1 MGNIMNVAEQILKI
15 LEEVGVTQIWG
26 VTGDALNTF
35 TDALQGDRYN
45 IKWNAVRHEENGAF
59 AAGAEAQITENLAV
73 CAGTVGPGTLH
84 LINGLYNA
92 KKERV
97 PVLAISGQVAR
108 VNMGT
113 NYFQEVGLTKIFDD
127 VCAYQAIIRSAEEA
141 PRIVLRAIQMALEQ
155 NAVVRIEIPVDIAA
169 QEASGEH
176 FIHPVIRSNAVL
188 VPLDADI
195 EKIASVLNS
204 AKKVTIFAG
213 AGCKE
218 CKEQV
223 LQLSEKLKAPIS
235 HTLRASDIFQT
246 YNKNVVG
253 MTGLIGNPSGYQAV
267 MTADVLLMLGTDFP
281 YTNFLPDNCIII
293 QIDKR
298 LENIGNR
305 AKVTYGVHGDCGAS
319 LLKLIPIVNK
329 KEDSRYLNHLTKNY
343 GEWKSHKNNP
353 NTYSKSTQPIHPQ
366 LFIQEIDKQASD
378 DACFTV
384 DVGESAIWV
393 AHYLTMKGNRRLLGS
408 FNHGSMA
415 VGFPAAMGI
424 QSLNSKQ
431 QVWAIVGDGAF
442 GMCMNDFITAVRY
455 NWPVKILVY
464 NNSQLGF
471 VKIEEEEAG
480 YAFTDNALKLTN
492 PNFAEYAKLCGG
504 DGIRVEHAADIPKA
518 IKMAIDSNKPF
529 IIDAVTNPGELSLP
543 PHISL
548 EEAWGFGKSKVKEIL
563 LAVKGEKSQKKNLI
577 NEIKGLFD

>member
-1 MGNIMNVAEQILKI
+1 MNVAEQILKI

-35 TDALQGDRYN
+35 TDALQGDDSK

-59 AAGAEAQITENLAV
+59 AAGAEAQITNNLAV

-127 VCAYQAIIRSAEEA
+127 VCAYQAVIRSAEEA
-141 PRIVLRAIQMALEQ
+141 PRVVLRAIQIALEQ
-155 NAVVRIEIPVDIAA
+155 NAVVRIEVPVDIATEDA
-169 QEASGEH
+169 AGGH
-176 FIHPVIRSNAVL
+176 FIHPVVRSHAVL
-188 VPLDADI
+188 IPSDTDI
-195 EKIASVLNS
+195 DTIALVINS

-213 AGCKE
+213 AGCAD
-218 CKEQV
+218 CKDQV
-223 LQLSEKLKAPIS
+223 LQLSEKLNAPIT
-235 HTLRASDIFQT
+235 HTLRSSDIFHT
-246 YNKNVVG
+246 NDKNVVG
-253 MTGLIGNPSGYQAV
+253 MTGLIGNPSGYHAV
-267 MTADVLLMLGTDFP
+267 MQADVLLMLGTDFP
-281 YTNFLPDNCIII
+281 YTNFLPDDCTII

-305 AKVTYGVHGDCGAS
+305 AKVTHGVHGDCGAS
-319 LLKLIPIVNK
+319 LTKLLAKVNA
-329 KEDSRYLNHLTKNY
+329 KEDSRFVGHLVEKY
-343 GEWKSHKNNP
+343 VEWKKHKNNP
-353 NTYSKSTQPIHPQ
+353 ETFDIDTKPIHPQ

-384 DVGESAIWV
+384 DVGESAIWL
-393 AHYLTMKGNRRLLGS
+393 AHHLSFKGNRKLQGS
-408 FNHGSMA
+408 FNHGTMS

-424 QSLNSKQ
+424 QSVNPGR

-471 VKIEEEEAG
+471 VKIEEEQSG
-480 YAFTDNALKLTN
+480 YAFTDKALKLTN

-504 DGIRVEHAADIPKA
+504 DGIRVEDAKDIPKA
-518 IKMAIDSNKPF
+518 IEMAIKSDKPF

-543 PHISL
+543 PHITL
-548 EEAWGFGKSKVKEIL
+548 EEAWGFGKSKTKEIL
-563 LAVKGEKSQKKNLI
+563 LAVKGEKAQKKNLMD
-577 NEIKGLFD
+577 ELKGLLHKI

>member
-1 MGNIMNVAEQILKI
+1 MNVAKQILKI

-26 VTGDALNTF
+26 VTGDALNAF
-35 TDALQGDRYN
+35 TDALQGDDFN

-59 AAGAEAQITENLAV
+59 AAGAEAQITGNLAV

-97 PVLAISGQVAR
+97 PVLALSGQVAR

-113 NYFQEVGLTKIFDD
+113 NHFQEVGLTKIFDD
-127 VCAYQAIIRSAEEA
+127 VCAYQAVIRSAEEA
-141 PRIVLRAIQMALEQ
+141 PRVVLRAIQVALEQ
-155 NAVVRIEIPVDIAA
+155 NAVVRVEIPMDIATEKA
-169 QEASGEH
+169 AGDH
-176 FIHPVIRSNAVL
+176 FIHPVIKSHAVL
-188 VPLDADI
+188 MPSDSDI
-195 EKIASVLNS
+195 EKIAAVLNS

-213 AGCKE
+213 AGCKD

-223 LQLSEKLKAPIS
+223 LQLSEKLKAPIA
-235 HTLRASDIFQT
+235 HTLRASDIFH
-246 YNKNVVG
+246 KNDKNIVG

-267 MTADVLLMLGTDFP
+267 MAADVLLMLGTDFP
-281 YTNFLPDNCIII
+281 YTNFLPDDSTII

-305 AKVTYGVHGDCGAS
+305 AKVSFGVHGDCGAS
-319 LLKLIPIVNK
+319 LAKLLPKITINENDTFLNRLSENFNEWKNK
-329 KEDSRYLNHLTKNY
+329 KANSDNY
-343 GEWKSHKNNP
+343 NKA
-353 NTYSKSTQPIHPQ
+353 TQPIHPQ
-366 LFIQEIDKQASD
+366 LFIQEIDKQAAS
-378 DACFTV
+378 DACFIV
-384 DVGESAIWV
+384 DVGESTIWV
-393 AHYLTMKGNRRLLGS
+393 AHHLTFYGTRKLQGS

-424 QSLNSKQ
+424 QSVNPKR

-471 VKIEEEEAG
+471 VKIEQEEAG
-480 YAFTDNALKLTN
+480 YAYSDKALSLTN

-504 DGIRVEHAADIPKA
+504 DGIRVEDAHAIPQAIEMA
-518 IKMAIDSNKPF
+518 IKSTKPF
-529 IIDAVTNPGELSLP
+529 IIDAVTNPGELALP
-543 PHISL
+543 PHITL
-548 EEAWGFGKSKVKEIL
+548 EQAWGFGKSKVKEIL
-563 LAVKGEKSQKKNLI
+563 LALKGEKEQTKNLMDELKSI
-577 NEIKGLFD
+577 LNKL

>member
-1 MGNIMNVAEQILKI
+1 MNVAEQILKI
-15 LEEVGVTQIWG
+15 LEEVGVSQIWG
-26 VTGDALNTF
+26 VTGDALNSF
-35 TDALQGDRYN
+35 TDALQRDEAK

-59 AAGAEAQITENLAV
+59 AAGAEAQVTGNLAV

-127 VCAYQAIIRSAEEA
+127 VCAYQAVIRSAEEA
-141 PRIVLRAIQMALEQ
+141 PRVVLRAIQIALEQ
-155 NAVVRIEIPVDIAA
+155 RTVVRVEVPVDIAT
-169 QEASGEH
+169 QEASGNH
-176 FIHPVIRSNAVL
+176 FIHPVVRSNAVL
-188 VPLDADI
+188 VPSDQDI
-195 EKIASVLNS
+195 EKIASAINS

-213 AGCKE
+213 AGCAD
-218 CKEQV
+218 CKADV
-223 LQLSEKLKAPIS
+223 LELSEKIKAPIA
-235 HTLRASDIFQT
+235 HTLRSSDVFHAKD
-246 YNKNVVG
+246 KNVVG
-253 MTGLIGNPSGYQAV
+253 MTGLIGNPSGYHSV
-267 MTADVLLMLGTDFP
+267 MHTDVLLMLGTDFP
-281 YTNFLPDNCIII
+281 YTNFLPDDCTII

-305 AKVTYGVHGDCGAS
+305 AKVTIGVHGDCGAALS
-319 LLKLIPIVNK
+319 KLMCKIKV
-329 KEDSRYLNHLTKNY
+329 KESSKFLDHLVKNY
-343 GEWKSHKNNP
+343 NEWKQQKKDLSALENNQEP
-353 NTYSKSTQPIHPQ
+353 LHPQ
-366 LFIQEIDKQASD
+366 LFINEINKKASD

-393 AHYLTMKGNRRLLGS
+393 AHHLSLHSERKLQGS
-408 FNHGSMA
+408 FNHGTMS
-415 VGFPAAMGI
+415 VGFPTAMGI
-424 QSLNSKQ
+424 QSVNPKR

-480 YAFTDNALKLTN
+480 YAYTDKALKLTN

-504 DGIRVEHAADIPKA
+504 DGIRVEHAIDIPKA
-518 IKMAIDSNKPF
+518 IELAIQSEKPF
-529 IIDAVTNPGELSLP
+529 IIDAITNPGELSLP
-543 PHISL
+543 PDVTL
-548 EEAWGFGKSKVKEIL
+548 EQAWGFGKSKVKEIL
-563 LAVKGEKSQKKNLI
+563 LAVKGDKAQKRNLMD
-577 NEIKGLFD
+577 ELKGLLHKL

>member
-1 MGNIMNVAEQILKI
+1 MNVAEQILKT

-26 VTGDALNTF
+26 VTGDALNSF
-35 TDALQGDRYN
+35 TDALQRDEFN

-59 AAGAEAQITENLAV
+59 AAGAEAQFTGNLAV

-127 VCAYQAIIRSAEEA
+127 VCAYQAVIRSAEEA
-141 PRIVLRAIQMALEQ
+141 PRVVLRAIQIALEQ
-155 NAVVRIEIPVDIAA
+155 KAVVRVEIPVDIAT
-169 QEASGEH
+169 EKASGNH
-176 FIHPVIRSNAVL
+176 FSHPVVRSNAVL
-188 VPLDADI
+188 VPSDEDI
-195 EKIASVLNS
+195 DKVAAILNS
-204 AKKVTIFAG
+204 AQKITVFAG
-213 AGCKE
+213 AGCKS
-218 CKEQV
+218 CKELV
-223 LQLSEKLKAPIS
+223 LQLSEKLKAPIT
-235 HTLRASDIFQT
+235 HTLRAADIFHT
-246 YNKNVVG
+246 NNKNVVG
-253 MTGLIGNPSGYQAV
+253 MTGLIGNPSGYHAV
-267 MTADVLLMLGTDFP
+267 MNTDVLLMLGTDFP
-281 YTNFLPDNCIII
+281 YTNFLPDGGTII

-305 AKVTYGVHGDCGAS
+305 AKVTLGVHGDCGAS
-319 LLKLIPIVNK
+319 LSKLLSKINQK
-329 KEDSRYLNHLTKNY
+329 KEDKFLSHLTKY
-343 GEWKSHKNNP
+343 YSEWREQKY
-353 NTYSKSTQPIHPQ
+353 NTDTFDKDTRPIHPQ

-384 DVGESAIWV
+384 DVGESAIWL
-393 AHYLTMKGNRRLLGS
+393 AHHLRFYGNRKLQGS
-408 FNHGSMA
+408 FNHGSMS

-424 QSLNSKQ
+424 QSTDRTR

-455 NWPVKILVY
+455 KWPVKVLVF

-480 YAFTDNALKLTN
+480 YAYTDKALKLTN
-492 PNFAEYAKLCGG
+492 PNFAEYAKICGG
-504 DGIRVEHAADIPKA
+504 DGVRVEDAKNIPKA
-518 IKMAIDSNKPF
+518 IEMAIKSDKPF

-543 PHISL
+543 PHVTL
-548 EEAWGFGKSKVKEIL
+548 DEAWGFGKSKVKEIL
-563 LAVKGEKSQKKNLI
+563 LAVKGEKAQKRNLMDELKAI
-577 NEIKGLFD
+577 LKEL

>member
-1 MGNIMNVAEQILKI
+1 MNVAEQILKI
-15 LEEVGVTQIWG
+15 IEEVGVTQIWG

-35 TDALQGDRYN
+35 TDALQDDKFN

-59 AAGAEAQITENLAV
+59 AAGAEAQATGNLAV

-127 VCAYQAIIRSAEEA
+127 VCAYQAVIRSAEEA
-141 PRIVLRAIQMALEQ
+141 PRVVLRAIQIALEQ
-155 NAVVRIEIPVDIAA
+155 NAVVRVEVPVDIANL
-169 QEASGEH
+169 EAEGGH
-176 FIHPVIRSNAVL
+176 FTHAVVRSHAIL
-188 VPLDADI
+188 TPSDEDI
-195 EKIASVLNS
+195 EVIASVINK

-213 AGCKE
+213 AGCTD
-218 CKEQV
+218 CKDQV
-223 LQLSEKLKAPIS
+223 LQLSEKLNAPIT
-235 HTLRASDIFQT
+235 HTLRSSDVFHT
-246 YNKNVVG
+246 NNKNVVG

-267 MTADVLLMLGTDFP
+267 MQADVLVMLGTDFP
-281 YTNFLPDNCIII
+281 YTNFLPDDCIII

-305 AKVTYGVHGDCGAS
+305 AKVTHGIHGDCGVS
-319 LLKLIPIVNK
+319 LSKLIPKVNAK
-329 KEDSRYLNHLTKNY
+329 DDSRFVTHLVEKFK
-343 GEWKSHKNNP
+343 EWKQHKNNP
-353 NTYSKSTQPIHPQ
+353 KTYDLETKPIHPQ

-378 DACFTV
+378 NACFTV
-384 DVGESAIWV
+384 DVGESAIWL
-393 AHYLTMKGNRRLLGS
+393 AHHLSFYGNRKLQGS
-408 FNHGSMA
+408 FNHGSMG

-424 QSLNSKQ
+424 QSTNSKR

-442 GMCMNDFITAVRY
+442 GMCMSDFITAVRY

-480 YAFTDNALKLTN
+480 YAFTDKALKLTN

-504 DGIRVEHAADIPKA
+504 DGIRVEDAKDIPKA
-518 IKMAIDSNKPF
+518 IEMAIKSDKPF

-543 PHISL
+543 PHITL
-548 EEAWGFGKSKVKEIL
+548 QEAWGFGKSKIKEIL
-563 LAVKGEKSQKKNLI
+563 LAVKGEKEQKKNLMD
-577 NEIKGLFD
+577 ELKGFLHKL

>member
-1 MGNIMNVAEQILKI
+1 MNVAEQILKI

-26 VTGDALNTF
+26 VTGDALNSF
-35 TDALQGDRYN
+35 TNALQNDDTK

-59 AAGAEAQITENLAV
+59 AAGAEAQITNNLAV

-127 VCAYQAIIRSAEEA
+127 VCAYQAVIRSAEEA
-141 PRIVLRAIQMALEQ
+141 PRVVLRAIQIALEQ
-155 NAVVRIEIPVDIAA
+155 NAVVRVEIPVDIATE
-169 QEASGEH
+169 EASGEH
-176 FIHPVIRSNAVL
+176 FIHPVIRSNAIL
-188 VPLDADI
+188 VPSNNDI
-195 EKIASVLNS
+195 EKIASALNS
-204 AKKVTIFAG
+204 AKKITIFAG
-213 AGCKE
+213 AGCKD
-218 CKEQV
+218 CKAQV
-223 LQLSEKLKAPIS
+223 LQLSEKLKAPIT
-235 HTLRASDIFQT
+235 HTLRSSDIFHA
-246 YNKNVVG
+246 YDKNVVG
-253 MTGLIGNPSGYQAV
+253 MTGLIGNTSGYQAV
-267 MTADVLLMLGTDFP
+267 MSSDVLLMLGTDFP
-281 YTNFLPDNCIII
+281 YTNFLPDDCIII

-305 AKVTYGVHGDCGAS
+305 AKVTIGVHGDCGAS
-319 LLKLIPIVNK
+319 LLRLIPKVNL
-329 KEDSRYLNHLTKNY
+329 KEDDSYVDHLVNNY
-343 GEWKSHKNNP
+343 NEWKSHKNNP
-353 NTYSKSTQPIHPQ
+353 KTYDVDTQPIHPQ
-366 LFIQEIDKQASD
+366 LFIQEIDKQATD

-393 AHYLTMKGNRRLLGS
+393 AHHLTMKDNRRLLGS

-424 QSLNSKQ
+424 QSVNPER

-480 YAFTDNALKLTN
+480 YAFTDKALKLTN

-504 DGIRVEHAADIPKA
+504 DGIRVEHAKDIPKA
-518 IKMAIDSNKPF
+518 IEMAVKSDKPF
-529 IIDAVTNPGELSLP
+529 IIDAITNPGELSLP
-543 PHISL
+543 PHVTL

-563 LAVKGEKSQKKNLI
+563 LAVKGDEAQKKNLL
-577 NEIKGLFD
+577 NELKGILPKF

>member
-1 MGNIMNVAEQILKI
+1 MNVAEQILKI
-15 LEEVGVTQIWG
+15 LEETGVTQIWG
-26 VTGDALNTF
+26 VTGDALNSF
-35 TDALQGDRYN
+35 TDALQKDEFK
-45 IKWNAVRHEENGAF
+45 IKWNAMRHEENGAF
-59 AAGAEAQITENLAV
+59 AAGAEAQSTGNLAV

-127 VCAYQAIIRSAEEA
+127 VCAYQAVIRSAEEA
-141 PRIVLRAIQMALEQ
+141 PRVVLRAIQIALEQ
-155 NAVVRIEIPVDIAA
+155 RAVVRVEIPVDIATEDA
-169 QEASGEH
+169 AGEH

-188 VPLDADI
+188 VPSENDI
-195 EKIASVLNS
+195 NTVANTLNS
-204 AKKVTIFAG
+204 AKKITILAG
-213 AGCKE
+213 AGCAG
-218 CKEQV
+218 CKEEV
-223 LQLSEKLKAPIS
+223 IVLSEILKAPIV
-235 HTLRASDIFQT
+235 HTFRSSDIFHKDD
-246 YNKNVVG
+246 KNVVG
-253 MTGLIGNPSGYQAV
+253 LTGLIGNPSGYQAV
-267 MTADVLLMLGTDFP
+267 MHTDVLLMLGTDFP
-281 YTNFLPDNCIII
+281 YTNFLPDNCKII

-305 AKVTYGVHGDCGAS
+305 AKVDIGVHGDCS
-319 LLKLIPIVNK
+319 ISVLKLLSKVKEKTDSKFLDHLLGNFTEWKNQK
-329 KEDSRYLNHLTKNY
+329 KENSNL
-343 GEWKSHKNNP
+343 KNNEEP
-353 NTYSKSTQPIHPQ
+353 LHPQ
-366 LFIQEIDKQASD
+366 LFINEINQKASD

-393 AHYLTMKGNRRLLGS
+393 AHHLTFNGNRKLQGS

-424 QSLNSKQ
+424 QSVNPQ
-431 QVWAIVGDGAF
+431 TQVWAIVGDGAF

-455 NWPVKILVY
+455 KWPIKILVY

-480 YAFTDNALKLTN
+480 YAFTDKALKLTN

-518 IKMAIDSNKPF
+518 VQMAIDSDKPF
-529 IIDAVTNPGELSLP
+529 IIDAITNPGELSLP
-543 PHISL
+543 PHITL
-548 EEAWGFGKSKVKEIL
+548 EEAWGYGKSKAKEIL
-563 LAVKGEKSQKKNLI
+563 LSVKGEKAQKKNLMDELKSI
-577 NEIKGLFD
+577 LYKL

>member
-1 MGNIMNVAEQILKI
+1 MNVAEQILKI
-15 LEEVGVTQIWG
+15 LESIGVTQIWG
-26 VTGDALNTF
+26 VTGDALNSF
-35 TDALQGDRYN
+35 TDALRADEFK
-45 IKWNAVRHEENGAF
+45 IKWNAVRHEENAAF
-59 AAGAEAQITENLAV
+59 AAGAEAQMTGNLAV

-113 NYFQEVGLTKIFDD
+113 NYFQEVNLTKIFDD
-127 VCAYQAIIRSAEEA
+127 VCAYQAVIRSAEEA
-141 PRIVLRAIQMALEQ
+141 PRVVLRAIQIALEQ
-155 NAVVRIEIPVDIAA
+155 NAVVRVEIPVDIATE
-169 QEASGEH
+169 EASGEH
-176 FIHPVIRSNAVL
+176 FSHPVIRSNAVL
-188 VPLDADI
+188 MPSEKDI
-195 EKIASVLNS
+195 NTIANAINTHHKI
-204 AKKVTIFAG
+204 TILAG
-213 AGCKE
+213 AGCAD
-218 CKEQV
+218 CKEEV
-223 LQLSEKLKAPIS
+223 IALSKILKAPIV
-235 HTLRASDIFQT
+235 HTFRSSDIFHAEDE
-246 YNKNVVG
+246 NVVG
-253 MTGLIGNPSGYQAV
+253 LTGLIGNPSAYHAV
-267 MTADVLLMLGTDFP
+267 MKANLLLMLGTDFP
-281 YTNFLPDNCIII
+281 YSNFLPDDCKVI

-298 LENIGNR
+298 LETIGNR
-305 AKVTYGVHGDCGAS
+305 VKVDIGVHGDCRLS
-319 LLKLIPIVNK
+319 VSRLLSKVQEKENSKFLDHLI
-329 KEDSRYLNHLTKNY
+329 ENY
-343 GEWKSHKNNP
+343 TEWKKQKAENSEITNDEEP
-353 NTYSKSTQPIHPQ
+353 LHPQ
-366 LFIQEIDKQASD
+366 LFIHQIDKKASD

-393 AHYLTMKGNRRLLGS
+393 AHHLSLHSNRRLLGS

-424 QSLNSKQ
+424 QSVNPGRE
-431 QVWAIVGDGAF
+431 VWAIVGDGAF

-480 YAFTDNALKLTN
+480 YAYTDKALKLTN

-518 IKMAIDSNKPF
+518 IGMAIASTKPY

-543 PHISL
+543 PHINF
-548 EEAWGFGKSKVKEIL
+548 EQAWGFGKSKVKEIL
-563 LAVKGEKSQKKNLI
+563 LTVKGDKAQKRNLMD
-577 NEIKGLFD
+577 ELKGLFHKQ

>member
-1 MGNIMNVAEQILKI
+1 MNVAEQILKI

-35 TDALQGDRYN
+35 TDALQGDDSK

-59 AAGAEAQITENLAV
+59 AAGAEAQITGNLAV

-97 PVLAISGQVAR
+97 PVLALSGQVAR

-127 VCAYQAIIRSAEEA
+127 VCAYQAVIRSAEEA
-141 PRIVLRAIQMALEQ
+141 PRVVLRAIQIALEQ
-155 NAVVRIEIPVDIAA
+155 NAVVRVEVPVDIADL
-169 QEASGEH
+169 EASGNH
-176 FIHPVIRSNAVL
+176 FIHPVVRSHAVL
-188 VPLDADI
+188 VPSDNDI
-195 EKIASVLNS
+195 DKVASVINS
-204 AKKVTIFAG
+204 AKRVTIFAG
-213 AGCKE
+213 AGCAD

-223 LQLSEKLKAPIS
+223 LQLSEKLKAPIT
-235 HTLRASDIFQT
+235 HTLRSSDVFQT
-246 YNKNVVG
+246 NDKNVVG
-253 MTGLIGNPSGYQAV
+253 MTGLIGNPSGYHAV
-267 MTADVLLMLGTDFP
+267 MQTDVLLMLGTDFP
-281 YTNFLPDNCIII
+281 YTNFLPDDCTII

-305 AKVTYGVHGDCGAS
+305 AKVTHGVHGDCGAS
-319 LLKLIPIVNK
+319 LLKLIPKVNS
-329 KEDSRYLNHLTKNY
+329 KENSKFLDHLVVHY
-343 GEWKSHKNNP
+343 EEWRNHKNNP
-353 NTYSKSTQPIHPQ
+353 KTYDLGTKPIHPQ

-384 DVGESAIWV
+384 DVGESAIWL
-393 AHYLTMKGNRRLLGS
+393 AHHLSFHGNRKLQGS
-408 FNHGSMA
+408 FNHGTMS

-424 QSLNSKQ
+424 QSVNPGR

-471 VKIEEEEAG
+471 VKIEEEQAG
-480 YAFTDNALKLTN
+480 YAFTDKALQLTN

-504 DGIRVEHAADIPKA
+504 DGIRIEDAKDIPKA
-518 IKMAIDSNKPF
+518 IEMAIKSDKPF

-543 PHISL
+543 PHITL
-548 EEAWGFGKSKVKEIL
+548 EEAWGFGKSKAKEIL
-563 LAVKGEKSQKKNLI
+563 LAVKGDKKQKGNLMD
-577 NEIKGLFD
+577 ELKGILHNL